1 MRRAKQTNK
10 KKSPDNNEHSPD
22 WFRCITHRLSPHCLF
37 STLPGVPAVQK
48 VCEQKFS
55 PRRKFEGGKNRAAG
69 SLCECVPTRS
79 AATGLSRRVTMF
91 FFPPKTD
98 RVKGHMEMIHFGVYW
113 RTLWVIACRRQSDSW
128 GEFGEYG
135 FHRSSA
141 VHWDLLNYPSA
152 PFYSSTCQQS
162 YIRLARRVCVG
173 AHRRGSRSA
182 AARESH
188 RDLTIMW
195 QSCST
200 RREMTLLHFYIKST
214 DRIHF

>member
-79 AATGLSRRVTMF
+79 AATGLSRRVTVF

-113 RTLWVIACRRQSDSW
+113 RTLWVIACRRRTVSQSHGANLVNMVFTAAQLYTEIYW
-128 GEFGEYG
+128 TTRLR
-135 FHRSSA
+135 RSIHLP
-141 VHWDLLNYPSA
+141 V
-152 PFYSSTCQQS
+152 
-162 YIRLARRVCVG
+162 
-173 AHRRGSRSA
+173 SRA
-182 AARESH
+182 
-188 RDLTIMW
+188 T
-195 QSCST
+195 
-200 RREMTLLHFYIKST
+200 
-214 DRIHF
+214 